1 MVQNAPGNLKTWKRK
16 QNKVQ
21 ELGRESKKQDTGTGK
36 GKQKQDTGTEE
47 GKQKQNKGNERGIY
61 REAIATNIAE
71 KRGLGTCCPVPGV
84 VTYTYSLILIHLYLF

>member
-1 MVQNAPGNLKTWKRK
+1 MRADGYGPERPRQSENLEEKTK
-16 QNKVQ
+16 QGTGTGEGKQ
-21 ELGRESKKQDTGTGK
+21 KQDTGTGK

-61 REAIATNIAE
+61 RKAIVTDIAE

-84 VTYTYSLILIHLYLF
+84 VTYTYSLILI